1 MASRRPSQLL
11 GCDLSD
17 NASITRN
24 ACALGLSED
33 GFRPHSRVKRDDL
46 SDPERFFALPD
57 ERPDDFGM
65 HIVED

>member
-1 MASRRPSQLL
+1 
-11 GCDLSD
+11 LSD